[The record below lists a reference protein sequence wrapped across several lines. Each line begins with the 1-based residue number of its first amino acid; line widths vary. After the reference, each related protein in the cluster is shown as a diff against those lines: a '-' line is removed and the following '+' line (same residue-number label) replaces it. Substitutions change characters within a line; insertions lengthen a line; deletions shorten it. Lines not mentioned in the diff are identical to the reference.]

1 MQKIFEKTI
10 VLLNAIKDKETDPE
24 EIKDLEKFIS
34 DKFNSFSR
42 YNSIVMNF
50 EMQVTLWKTF
60 YEPEQY
66 LDKIERLDKSR
77 RLAHVAATVSINQLN
92 RLCKTYN
99 VPEIF
104 DIKNE
109 QLDIMSNADR
119 ETAAEIIF
127 EYCKE
132 MSIDQNE
139 KSDYNKNDNI
149 IDKMINKAKIEAE
162 KNNTKQEISKED
174 VCLE

>member
-1 MQKIFEKTI
+1 MSKTFERTI
-10 VLLNAIKDKETDPE
+10 ILLNAIKDKETDPE

-42 YNSIVMNF
+42 YNSIVVNF

-109 QLDIMSNADR
+109 QLDVMSNADR
-119 ETAAEIIF
+119 EIAAEIIF

-139 KSDYNKNDNI
+139 KDAYNENRNI
-149 IDKMINKAKIEAE
+149 LDEMIDKAKFESE
-162 KNNTKQEISKED
+162 KNNTKEKISKAD
-174 VCLE
+174 ICLE

>member
-24 EIKDLEKFIS
+24 EIKDLEQFIS

-77 RLAHVAATVSINQLN
+77 RLAHVDATVSINQLN

-109 QLDIMSNADR
+109 QLDVMSNADR

>member
-42 YNSIVMNF
+42 YNSIVVNF

-162 KNNTKQEISKED
+162 KITAKHENSKTD
-174 VCLE
+174 LCL

>member
-1 MQKIFEKTI
+1 MQKTFERTI
-10 VLLNAIKDKETDPE
+10 ILLNAIKDKETDPE

-42 YNSIVMNF
+42 YNSIVVNF

-109 QLDIMSNADR
+109 QLDVMSNADR

-139 KSDYNKNDNI
+139 KGAYNENRNI
-149 IDKMINKAKIEAE
+149 LDEMIDKAKSEAE
-162 KNNTKQEISKED
+162 KNNTKQENAKTD
-174 VCLE
+174 FCL

>member
-1 MQKIFEKTI
+1 MQKVFEKTI

-24 EIKDLEKFIS
+24 EIKDLEQFIS

-42 YNSIVMNF
+42 YNSIVVNF

-119 ETAAEIIF
+119 ESAAEIIF

-149 IDKMINKAKIEAE
+149 IDKMINKAKLEAE

>member
-24 EIKDLEKFIS
+24 EIKDLEQFIS

-77 RLAHVAATVSINQLN
+77 RLAHVDATVSINQLN

-109 QLDIMSNADR
+109 QLDVMSNADR

-149 IDKMINKAKIEAE
+149 IDKMINKAKLEAE

>member
-42 YNSIVMNF
+42 YNSIVVNF

-104 DIKNE
+104 DTKNE

-149 IDKMINKAKIEAE
+149 LDKMINKAKIEAK
-162 KNNTKQEISKED
+162 KNTAKHENSKTD
-174 VCLE
+174 LCL